1 MMAGVTRER
10 RDNANGT
17 WRDWVKNKARER
29 RHTLLTEL
37 GSTLLD
43 GGHDHITDGYVE
55 EINGGRF
62 EHTGR
67 GQHVKCTLDT
77 SASND
82 VEVLG
87 TSVISTVH
95 DSRNRQTKSSSE
107 FLTSSSST
115 S

>member
-87 TSVISTVH
+87 TSVISTIH
-95 DSRNRQTKSSSE
+95 NGRNG
-107 FLTSSSST
+107 
-115 S
+115 